1 MWEVIRVAAGLLVG
15 AVTAATLFV
24 MGWPIVTGRRLFPA
38 NISERHI
45 WLTACV
51 VALAYAVVL
60 GLPAYAVVRW
70 LRLTPWWISLICGFI
85 IGAAPTAIAFW
96 TGLSGIGSPDFLL
109 IVLPVG
115 ICGSLGG
122 FMAWLIWYLL

>member
-1 MWEVIRVAAGLLVG
+1 MPKEADSRRALSQMTGPWDCTAAQDEMWEFIRVAAGLLVA

-51 VALAYAVVL
+51 VALGYAIGL
-60 GLPAYAVVRW
+60 GLPAYALMRW
-70 LRLTPWWISLICGFI
+70 LRLTGWRISPICGFI
-85 IGAAPTAIAFW
+85 IGAGPTAIA
-96 TGLSGIGSPDFLL
+96 LLARIGWRWFN
-109 IVLPVG
+109 
-115 ICGSLGG
+115 
-122 FMAWLIWYLL
+122 